1 MFEAMTIERHG
12 FLGLAGFAGAGAAF
26 GSVMPAWA
34 RSASDGTVAPLPTVS
49 GNDIALSIG
58 NVAVRVDGKVRLLPI
73 WRSTWRPSATATLPP
88 YFSEARGRVSVRAA
102 TRRASSSRF
111 KPTWTPTT
119 AIVWP

>member
-1 MFEAMTIERHG
+1 MCEAKTIERRG

-34 RSASDGTVAPLPTVS
+34 RSASVGMVAPLPTVS

-73 WRSTWRPSATATLPP
+73 RRSTWRPYAMATLPP
-88 YFSEARGRVSVRAA
+88 YFSEAR
-102 TRRASSSRF
+102 
-111 KPTWTPTT
+111 
-119 AIVWP
+119 